1 MTTRT
6 SRRKTGA
13 SRLPARAVAALA
25 AIGFLALAPAG
36 AAAQGK
42 VLKINASGSMRIQI
56 DSPKE
61 KVDGTVPMIAGR
73 VEIAEGPYYA
83 GVGKLFVMTRANLH
97 FSDFSIKT
105 RSLGERPLPLM
116 QVGTSLRDTV
126 QWWGQDVPGEPG
138 VYAIDIPHDQIRIT
152 GDPTFVGSA
161 TIHPSYFEQPTDIER
176 DYFGDERIAQPI
188 VGRIDMNNGTITAVA
203 VLIRKQKFLG
213 IFDGE
218 RKLTIT
224 ITGSFNPEKPCFP
237 ETKNCNV
244 DGKLPVPNDKDPQGP
259 VLEQVDPDEPPKA
272 DPETDPRG
280 PTSVPRNEPKAPVG
294 PKAPVKT
301 AVK

>member
-1 MTTRT
+1 MKIRL
-6 SRRKTGA
+6 SRRNA
-13 SRLPARAVAALA
+13 AALA
-25 AIGFLALAPAG
+25 VIGFLTFAPAG

-56 DSPKE
+56 DSLQDH
-61 KVDGTVPMIAGR
+61 VDGTVPMIAGR

-97 FSDFSIKT
+97 FSDFQIKT

-126 QWWGQDVPGEPG
+126 QWWGEDVPGQPG
-138 VYAIDIPHDQIRIT
+138 VYKIDIPHDAIHIT

-161 TIHPSYFEQPTDIER
+161 KIHPSYFNGPTDIEQR
-176 DYFGDERIAQPI
+176 DFLGDERIAQPI

-224 ITGSFNPEKPCFP
+224 ITGSFHPEKPCFP

-244 DGKLPVPNDKDPQGP
+244 HGNLPLPNDEEPQGP
-259 VLEQVDPDEPPKA
+259 VLEQVDPDDEPKPDPKP
-272 DPETDPRG
+272 DPKG
-280 PTSVPRNEPKAPVG
+280 PTTPKNEPKAPTG
-294 PKAPVKT
+294 PKAPGKTTVK
-301 AVK
+301 